1 MAKTTKLDTAEAIYR
16 GQLKEQVK
24 LLRNKGFKPS
34 CVKKIDL
41 RASTKTLEA
50 IFKEGLLTL
59 LNLTEV
65 TVDPDNDVDI
75 YDIYDAG
82 LCPYVISESME
93 SFKTSKLP
101 ITKSLWWVIAHMTNP
116 YFMKTLYKQWDPV
129 KKEYIY
135 NPRYFKPLDPVEK
148 NQPNGLPLE
157 KYKVKRINVH
167 SSIYMNTNIDKISVK
182 TSKISDYKGSHQY
195 VTHANGI
202 NKRLFAEKLYK
213 LTGVEFDVIH
223 DFKLKSFNS
232 TDASLVDDDNVN
244 YGLNIYAVCSAA

>member
-1 MAKTTKLDTAEAIYR
+1 MKNNNYRHATEHTKIYR
-16 GQLKEQVK
+16 PWGSYLS
-24 LLRNKGFKPS
+24 L
-34 CVKKIDL
+34 
-41 RASTKTLEA
+41 A
-50 IFKEGLLTL
+50 EG
-59 LNLTEV
+59 E
-65 TVDPDNDVDI
+65 
-75 YDIYDAG
+75 G
-82 LCPYVISESME
+82 
-93 SFKTSKLP
+93 
-101 ITKSLWWVIAHMTNP
+101 W
-116 YFMKTLYKQWDPV
+116 
-129 KKEYIY
+129 
-135 NPRYFKPLDPVEK
+135 
-148 NQPNGLPLE
+148 
-157 KYKVKRINVH
+157 KVKRINVH